1 MPSIMITGPVGNV
14 VEQQLSP
21 FGELV
26 VTPDIEEATFV
37 SLAADAVA
45 IVCRGE
51 ARITRPV
58 IDAAPE
64 LRVIGRTG
72 VGVDSIDLA
81 AASARG
87 IPVINTPG
95 ANARSVAEGALTF
108 ALVLL
113 KEVFHWDRQVRAGNW
128 AARYELITRD
138 LEDTVLGIV
147 GFGNIG
153 RTLASLAL
161 PLGLTVLASDPFVTA
176 DDARAAGVTL
186 LPLEELLARADVVS
200 LHATLTPETEGLIN
214 AATLALMK
222 PDAMLI
228 NLGRG
233 GLIDGLDILHRAL
246 ETGRLRRRGPGHLR
260 AGAARPGPP
269 HLPPRTLHLFPAR
282 ARPHPRG
289 DAAHLRVDGAG
300 HGGRAGGQAPALLR
314 QPGNG
319 RRSGRVLNATF
330 PAGVRERGT

>member
-1 MPSIMITGPVGNV
+1 MASIMVTGPVGEV
-14 VEQQLSP
+14 VERELGP
-21 FGELV
+21 FGDLV

-37 SLAADAVA
+37 RLAADAVA

-51 ARITRPV
+51 ARITGPV
-58 IDAAPE
+58 IDAAPG

-108 ALVLL
+108 TLVLL

-161 PLGLTVLASDPFVTA
+161 PLGLKVVASDPFVSVE
-176 DDARAAGVTL
+176 DARAAGVTL
-186 LPLEELLARADVVS
+186 LPLQELLLQADVVS
-200 LHATLTPETEGLIN
+200 LHATLTPETEGLID
-214 AATLALMK
+214 AASLALMK
-222 PDAMLI
+222 PDAALI

-246 ETGRLRRRGPGHLR
+246 ESGRLRAVALDTFEPEPPDLGHPIFRHERCICSPHVLGLTPGAMQRIYVSMAQDMAAVL
-260 AGAARPGPP
+260 AGKRPRYCVNPE
-269 HLPPRTLHLFPAR
+269 TI
-282 ARPHPRG
+282 
-289 DAAHLRVDGAG
+289 AG
-300 HGGRAGGQAPALLR
+300 LAEA
-314 QPGNG
+314 
-319 RRSGRVLNATF
+319 
-330 PAGVRERGT
+330 

>member
-1 MPSIMITGPVGNV
+1 MPSIMITGPVGEV
-14 VEQQLSP
+14 VERELGP

-37 SLAADAVA
+37 RLAADAVA

-51 ARITRPV
+51 ARITRAV

-72 VGVDSIDLA
+72 VGVDSIDVA

-161 PLGLTVLASDPFVTA
+161 PLGLKVVASDPFVSA
-176 DDARAAGVTL
+176 ADARAAGVTL
-186 LPLEELLARADVVS
+186 LPLQELLAQADVVS
-200 LHATLTPETEGLIN
+200 LHATLTPETEGLID
-214 AATLALMK
+214 AASLALMK
-222 PDAMLI
+222 PDAALI

-246 ETGRLRRRGPGHLR
+246 ESGRLRAVALDTFEPEPPDLDHPIFRHERCICSPHVLGLTPGAMQRIYVSMAQDMVAVL
-260 AGAARPGPP
+260 A
-269 HLPPRTLHLFPAR
+269 
-282 ARPHPRG
+282 
-289 DAAHLRVDGAG
+289 
-300 HGGRAGGQAPALLR
+300 
-314 QPGNG
+314 G
-319 RRSGRVLNATF
+319 RRPRYCVNPETV
-330 PAGVRERGT
+330 AGLAEA

>member
-1 MPSIMITGPVGNV
+1 MPSIMITGPVGEI
-14 VEQQLSP
+14 VEQELGR

-26 VTPDIEEATFV
+26 VTPDVEEATFV
-37 SLAADAVA
+37 GLAADAVA

-72 VGVDSIDLA
+72 VGVDSIDVD

-128 AARYELITRD
+128 GARYELITRD

-161 PLGLTVLASDPFVTA
+161 PLGLKVVASDPFVSA
-176 DDARAAGVTL
+176 ADARAAGVTL
-186 LPLEELLARADVVS
+186 LPLEELLAQADVVS
-200 LHATLTPETEGLIN
+200 LHATLTAETEGLID
-214 AATLALMK
+214 AATLELMK
-222 PDAMLI
+222 PDAVLI

-233 GLIDGLDILHRAL
+233 GLIDGLDILHQAL
-246 ETGRLRRRGPGHLR
+246 EAGRLRAVALDTFEPEPPDLGHPIFRHERCICAPHVLGLTPGAMQR
-260 AGAARPGPP
+260 IYVSMAQDMAAV
-269 HLPPRTLHLFPAR
+269 LA
-282 ARPHPRG
+282 
-289 DAAHLRVDGAG
+289 
-300 HGGRAGGQAPALLR
+300 
-314 QPGNG
+314 G
-319 RRSGRVLNATF
+319 RRPRSCVNPETV
-330 PAGVRERGT
+330 AGLAEA

>member
-1 MPSIMITGPVGNV
+1 MPSIMITGPVGDV
-14 VEQQLSP
+14 VERELSP

-26 VTPDIEEATFV
+26 VAPDIEETTFV
-37 SLAADAVA
+37 RLAADAVA

-58 IDAAPE
+58 IDAAPA

-72 VGVDSIDLA
+72 VGVDSIDVA

-108 ALVLL
+108 TLVLL
-113 KEVFHWDRQVRAGNW
+113 KEVFHWDRQMRAGNW
-128 AARYELITRD
+128 GARYELITRD

-161 PLGLTVLASDPFVTA
+161 PLGLKVVASDPFVSAA
-176 DDARAAGVTL
+176 DAHAAGVTL
-186 LPLEELLARADVVS
+186 LPLEQLLAQADVVS
-200 LHATLTPETEGLIN
+200 LHATLTPETEGLID
-214 AATLALMK
+214 AATLRLMK
-222 PDAMLI
+222 PDAVLI

-246 ETGRLRRRGPGHLR
+246 ESGRLRAVALDTFEPEPPDLGHPIFRHERCICSPHVLGLTPGAMQRIYVSMAQDMAAVL
-260 AGAARPGPP
+260 AGTRPRYCVNPE
-269 HLPPRTLHLFPAR
+269 TL
-282 ARPHPRG
+282 
-289 DAAHLRVDGAG
+289 AG
-300 HGGRAGGQAPALLR
+300 LAEA
-314 QPGNG
+314 
-319 RRSGRVLNATF
+319 
-330 PAGVRERGT
+330 

>member
-1 MPSIMITGPVGNV
+1 MASIMVTGPVGGV
-14 VEQQLSP
+14 VERELGP

-37 SLAADAVA
+37 RLAADALA

-51 ARITRPV
+51 ARITGPV

-72 VGVDSIDLA
+72 VGVDSIDVA

-128 AARYELITRD
+128 GARYELITRD

-161 PLGLTVLASDPFVTA
+161 PLGLKVVASDPFVSA
-176 DDARAAGVTL
+176 ADARAAGVGL
-186 LPLEELLARADVVS
+186 LPLEELLAQADVVS
-200 LHATLTPETEGLIN
+200 LHATLTPETEGLID
-214 AATLALMK
+214 ATSLALMK
-222 PDAMLI
+222 PDAVLI

-246 ETGRLRRRGPGHLR
+246 ESGRLRAVALDTFEPEPPDLGHPIFRHERCICSPHVLGLTPGAMQR
-260 AGAARPGPP
+260 IYVSMAQDMAAV
-269 HLPPRTLHLFPAR
+269 LA
-282 ARPHPRG
+282 
-289 DAAHLRVDGAG
+289 
-300 HGGRAGGQAPALLR
+300 
-314 QPGNG
+314 G
-319 RRSGRVLNATF
+319 RRPRYCVNPETV
-330 PAGVRERGT
+330 AGLAEA

>member
-1 MPSIMITGPVGNV
+1 MPSIMITGPVGEV
-14 VEQQLSP
+14 VDRELSR

-26 VTPDIEEATFV
+26 VTPDIEETTFLR
-37 SLAADAVA
+37 LAADAVA

-51 ARITRPV
+51 ARITGQV
-58 IDAAPE
+58 IEAAPE

-72 VGVDSIDLA
+72 VGVDSIDVA

-87 IPVINTPG
+87 IPVVNTPG

-108 ALVLL
+108 TLVLL

-128 AARYELITRD
+128 GARYELITRD

-161 PLGLTVLASDPFVTA
+161 PLGLKVVASDPFVSA
-176 DDARAAGVTL
+176 EDARAAGVTL
-186 LPLEELLARADVVS
+186 LPLEQLLAQADVVS
-200 LHATLTPETEGLIN
+200 LHATLTPETEGLID
-214 AATLALMK
+214 ATTLALMK
-222 PDAMLI
+222 PDAVLI

-246 ETGRLRRRGPGHLR
+246 ESGRLRAVALDTFEPEPPDLGHPIFRHERCICSPHVLGLTPGAMQR
-260 AGAARPGPP
+260 IYVSMAQDMAAV
-269 HLPPRTLHLFPAR
+269 LA
-282 ARPHPRG
+282 
-289 DAAHLRVDGAG
+289 
-300 HGGRAGGQAPALLR
+300 
-314 QPGNG
+314 G
-319 RRSGRVLNATF
+319 RRPRYCVNPETV
-330 PAGVRERGT
+330 AGLAET

>member
-1 MPSIMITGPVGNV
+1 MPSIMITGPVGEV
-14 VEQQLSP
+14 VERELGP

-26 VTPDIEEATFV
+26 VTPDIEEATFLR
-37 SLAADAVA
+37 LAADAVA

-51 ARITRPV
+51 ARITGPV
-58 IDAAPE
+58 IDAASE

-72 VGVDSIDLA
+72 VGVDSIDVA

-108 ALVLL
+108 TLVLL

-128 AARYELITRD
+128 GARYELITRD

-161 PLGLTVLASDPFVTA
+161 PLGLKVVASDPFVSA
-176 DDARAAGVTL
+176 EDARAAGVTL
-186 LPLEELLARADVVS
+186 MPLQQLLVQADVVS
-200 LHATLTPETEGLIN
+200 LHATLTPETEGLID
-214 AATLALMK
+214 ATTLALMK
-222 PDAMLI
+222 PDAALI
-228 NLGRG
+228 NLSRG

-246 ETGRLRRRGPGHLR
+246 ESGRLRAVALDTFEPEPPDLAHPIFRHERCICSPHVLGLTPGAMQR
-260 AGAARPGPP
+260 IYVSMAQDMAAV
-269 HLPPRTLHLFPAR
+269 LA
-282 ARPHPRG
+282 
-289 DAAHLRVDGAG
+289 
-300 HGGRAGGQAPALLR
+300 
-314 QPGNG
+314 G
-319 RRSGRVLNATF
+319 RRPRYCVNPETV
-330 PAGVRERGT
+330 AGLAEA

>member
-1 MPSIMITGPVGNV
+1 MPSIMITGPVGAV
-14 VEQQLSP
+14 VEQELSRY
-21 FGELV
+21 GELV
-26 VTPDIEEATFV
+26 ETPDLEEATFV

-58 IDAAPE
+58 IDAAPG
-64 LRVIGRTG
+64 LRAIGRTG
-72 VGVDSIDLA
+72 VGVDSIDVEA
-81 AASARG
+81 ATARG

-108 ALVLL
+108 TLVLL

-161 PLGLTVLASDPFVTA
+161 PLGLKVLASDPFVTT

-186 LPLEELLARADVVS
+186 LPLEEMLPRADVVS
-200 LHATLTPETEGLIN
+200 LHATLTPATEGLIN
-214 AATLALMK
+214 AATLELMK
-222 PDAMLI
+222 PDAVLI

-233 GLIDGLDILHRAL
+233 GLIDGLDILHRTL
-246 ETGRLRRRGPGHLR
+246 EAGRLRAVALDTFEPEPPDLGHPIFRHQRCICSPHVLGLTPGAMQRIYVSMAQDMAAVL
-260 AGAARPGPP
+260 AGKRPRYCVNPETIAD
-269 HLPPRTLHLFPAR
+269 LPEA
-282 ARPHPRG
+282 
-289 DAAHLRVDGAG
+289 
-300 HGGRAGGQAPALLR
+300 
-314 QPGNG
+314 
-319 RRSGRVLNATF
+319 
-330 PAGVRERGT
+330 

>member
-1 MPSIMITGPVGNV
+1 MASIMVTGPVGEV
-14 VEQQLSP
+14 VERELGP

-37 SLAADAVA
+37 RLAADAVA

-51 ARITRPV
+51 ARITGPV

-108 ALVLL
+108 TLVLL

-161 PLGLTVLASDPFVTA
+161 PLGLKVVASDPFVSA
-176 DDARAAGVTL
+176 EDARAAGVTL
-186 LPLEELLARADVVS
+186 LPLQELLAQADVVS
-200 LHATLTPETEGLIN
+200 LHATLTPETKGLID
-214 AATLALMK
+214 AVSLALMK
-222 PDAMLI
+222 PDAALI

-246 ETGRLRRRGPGHLR
+246 ESGRLRAVALDTFEPEPPDLGHPIFRHERCICSPHVLGLTPGAMQR
-260 AGAARPGPP
+260 IYVSMAQDMAAV
-269 HLPPRTLHLFPAR
+269 LA
-282 ARPHPRG
+282 
-289 DAAHLRVDGAG
+289 
-300 HGGRAGGQAPALLR
+300 
-314 QPGNG
+314 G
-319 RRSGRVLNATF
+319 RRPRYCVNPETV
-330 PAGVRERGT
+330 AGLAEA

>member
-1 MPSIMITGPVGNV
+1 MPSIMITGPVGEV
-14 VEQQLSP
+14 VDRELSP

-26 VTPDIEEATFV
+26 VTPDIEEATFLR
-37 SLAADAVA
+37 LAADAVA

-51 ARITRPV
+51 ARITGQV

-72 VGVDSIDLA
+72 VGVDSIDVA

-87 IPVINTPG
+87 IPVVNTPG

-108 ALVLL
+108 TLVLL

-128 AARYELITRD
+128 GARYELITRD

-161 PLGLTVLASDPFVTA
+161 PLGLKVVASDPFVSA
-176 DDARAAGVTL
+176 EDARAAGVTL
-186 LPLEELLARADVVS
+186 LPLEQLLAQADVVS
-200 LHATLTPETEGLIN
+200 LHATLTAETEGLID
-214 AATLALMK
+214 ATTLALMK
-222 PDAMLI
+222 PDAVLI

-246 ETGRLRRRGPGHLR
+246 ESGRLRAVALDTFEPEPPDLGHPIFRHERCICSPHVLGLTPGAMQR
-260 AGAARPGPP
+260 IYVSMAQDMAAV
-269 HLPPRTLHLFPAR
+269 LA
-282 ARPHPRG
+282 
-289 DAAHLRVDGAG
+289 
-300 HGGRAGGQAPALLR
+300 
-314 QPGNG
+314 G
-319 RRSGRVLNATF
+319 RRPRYCVNPETV
-330 PAGVRERGT
+330 AGLAET

>member
-1 MPSIMITGPVGNV
+1 MPSIMITGPVGDV
-14 VEQQLSP
+14 VEQELSP

-26 VTPDIEEATFV
+26 VTPDIEETTFV
-37 SLAADAVA
+37 RLAADAVA

-51 ARITRPV
+51 ARITRAV
-58 IDAAPE
+58 IDAAPA

-108 ALVLL
+108 TLVLL

-128 AARYELITRD
+128 GARYELITRD

-147 GFGNIG
+147 GLGNIG

-161 PLGLTVLASDPFVTA
+161 PLGLKVVASDPFVSA
-176 DDARAAGVTL
+176 ADARAAGVTL
-186 LPLEELLARADVVS
+186 VPLEELLRRSDVVS
-200 LHATLTPETEGLIN
+200 LHATLTPDTEGLID
-214 AATLALMK
+214 AAALELMK
-222 PDAMLI
+222 PDAALI

-233 GLIDGLDILHRAL
+233 GLIDGLDVLHRAL
-246 ETGRLRRRGPGHLR
+246 ESGRLRAVALDTFEPEPPDLGHPIFRHERCICSPHVLGLTPGAMQR
-260 AGAARPGPP
+260 IYVSMAQDMAAV
-269 HLPPRTLHLFPAR
+269 LA
-282 ARPHPRG
+282 
-289 DAAHLRVDGAG
+289 
-300 HGGRAGGQAPALLR
+300 
-314 QPGNG
+314 G
-319 RRSGRVLNATF
+319 RRPRHCVNPETA
-330 PAGVRERGT
+330 AGLADA

>member
-1 MPSIMITGPVGNV
+1 MPSIMITGPVGEV
-14 VEQQLSP
+14 VARELSP

-26 VTPDIEEATFV
+26 VTPDIEETTFV
-37 SLAADAVA
+37 RLAAGAVA
-45 IVCRGE
+45 VVCRGE
-51 ARITRPV
+51 ARITGTV

-72 VGVDSIDLA
+72 VGVDSIDVA
-81 AASARG
+81 AATARG

-108 ALVLL
+108 TLVLL

-128 AARYELITRD
+128 GARYELITRD

-161 PLGLTVLASDPFVTA
+161 PLGLKVVASDPFVSA
-176 DDARAAGVTL
+176 EDARAAGVTL

-200 LHATLTPETEGLIN
+200 LHATLTAETEGLIN

-222 PDAMLI
+222 PDAVLI

-233 GLIDGLDILHRAL
+233 GLIGGLDILHRAL
-246 ETGRLRRRGPGHLR
+246 ESGRLRAVALDTFEPEPPDLGHPIFRHERCICSPHVLGLTPGAMQR
-260 AGAARPGPP
+260 IYVSMAKDMAAV
-269 HLPPRTLHLFPAR
+269 LA
-282 ARPHPRG
+282 
-289 DAAHLRVDGAG
+289 
-300 HGGRAGGQAPALLR
+300 
-314 QPGNG
+314 G
-319 RRSGRVLNATF
+319 RRPRYCVNPDTV
-330 PAGVRERGT
+330 AGLAEA

>member
-58 IDAAPE
+58 IDAAPQ

-108 ALVLL
+108 TLVLL

-222 PDAMLI
+222 PDAVLI

-246 ETGRLRRRGPGHLR
+246 EAGRLRAVALDTFEPEPPDLGHPIFRHERCICSPHVLGLTPGAMQRIYVSMAQDMVAVL
-260 AGAARPGPP
+260 AGKRPRYCVNPETVAD
-269 HLPPRTLHLFPAR
+269 LAE
-282 ARPHPRG
+282 
-289 DAAHLRVDGAG
+289 
-300 HGGRAGGQAPALLR
+300 
-314 QPGNG
+314 
-319 RRSGRVLNATF
+319 S
-330 PAGVRERGT
+330 

>member
-1 MPSIMITGPVGNV
+1 MPSIMITGPVGEV
-14 VEQQLSP
+14 VDRELSP

-26 VTPDIEEATFV
+26 VTPDIEEATLV
-37 SLAADAVA
+37 RLAADAVA

-51 ARITRPV
+51 ARITGPV

-81 AASARG
+81 AAGARG
-87 IPVINTPG
+87 IPVVNTPG

-108 ALVLL
+108 TLVLL

-161 PLGLTVLASDPFVTA
+161 PLGLKVVVSDPFVSA
-176 DDARAAGVTL
+176 EDARAAGVTL
-186 LPLEELLARADVVS
+186 LPLEELLAQADVVS
-200 LHATLTPETEGLIN
+200 LHATLTPETEGLID

-222 PDAMLI
+222 PDAVLI

-246 ETGRLRRRGPGHLR
+246 ESGRLRAVALDTFEPEPPDLGHPIFRHERCICSPHVLGLTPGAMQR
-260 AGAARPGPP
+260 IYVSMAQDMAAV
-269 HLPPRTLHLFPAR
+269 LA
-282 ARPHPRG
+282 
-289 DAAHLRVDGAG
+289 
-300 HGGRAGGQAPALLR
+300 
-314 QPGNG
+314 G
-319 RRSGRVLNATF
+319 RRPRYCVNPETV
-330 PAGVRERGT
+330 AGLAEA

>member
-1 MPSIMITGPVGNV
+1 MPSIMITGPVGEV
-14 VEQQLSP
+14 VARELSP

-26 VTPDIEEATFV
+26 VTPDIEETTFV
-37 SLAADAVA
+37 RLAAGAVA

-51 ARITRPV
+51 ARITGTV

-72 VGVDSIDLA
+72 VGVDSIDVA
-81 AASARG
+81 AATARG

-108 ALVLL
+108 TLVLL

-128 AARYELITRD
+128 GARYELITRD

-161 PLGLTVLASDPFVTA
+161 PLGLKVVASDPFVSA
-176 DDARAAGVTL
+176 EDARAAGVTL

-200 LHATLTPETEGLIN
+200 LHATLTAETEGLIN

-222 PDAMLI
+222 PDAVLI

-233 GLIDGLDILHRAL
+233 GLIGGLDILHRAL
-246 ETGRLRRRGPGHLR
+246 ESGRLRAVALDTFEPEPPDLGHPIFRHERCICSPHVLGLTPGAMQR
-260 AGAARPGPP
+260 IYVSMAQDMAAV
-269 HLPPRTLHLFPAR
+269 LA
-282 ARPHPRG
+282 
-289 DAAHLRVDGAG
+289 
-300 HGGRAGGQAPALLR
+300 
-314 QPGNG
+314 G
-319 RRSGRVLNATF
+319 RRPRYCVNPDTV
-330 PAGVRERGT
+330 AGLAEA

>member
-1 MPSIMITGPVGNV
+1 MPSIMITGPVGEV
-14 VEQQLSP
+14 VDRELSP

-26 VTPDIEEATFV
+26 VTPDIEEATFLR
-37 SLAADAVA
+37 LAGDAVA

-51 ARITRPV
+51 ARITGQV

-72 VGVDSIDLA
+72 VGVDSIDVA

-87 IPVINTPG
+87 IPVVNTPG

-108 ALVLL
+108 TLVLL

-128 AARYELITRD
+128 GARYELITRD

-161 PLGLTVLASDPFVTA
+161 PLGLKVVASDPFVSA
-176 DDARAAGVTL
+176 EDARAAGVTL
-186 LPLEELLARADVVS
+186 LPLEQLLAQADVVS
-200 LHATLTPETEGLIN
+200 LHATLTAETEGLID
-214 AATLALMK
+214 ATTLALMK
-222 PDAMLI
+222 PDAVLI

-246 ETGRLRRRGPGHLR
+246 ESGRLRAVALDTFEPEPPDLGHPIFRHERCICSPHVLGLTPGAMQR
-260 AGAARPGPP
+260 IYVSMAQDMAAV
-269 HLPPRTLHLFPAR
+269 LA
-282 ARPHPRG
+282 
-289 DAAHLRVDGAG
+289 
-300 HGGRAGGQAPALLR
+300 
-314 QPGNG
+314 G
-319 RRSGRVLNATF
+319 RRPRYCVNPETV
-330 PAGVRERGT
+330 AGLAET

>member
-1 MPSIMITGPVGNV
+1 MPTIMITGPVGDV
-14 VEQQLSP
+14 VDRELSP

-26 VTPDIEEATFV
+26 VTPDIEEGTFV
-37 SLAADAVA
+37 RLAADAVA

-58 IDAAPE
+58 IEAAPG
-64 LRVIGRTG
+64 LQVIGRTG

-108 ALVLL
+108 TLVLL

-161 PLGLTVLASDPFVTA
+161 PLGLKVVVSDPFVSA
-176 DDARAAGVTL
+176 EDARAAGVTL
-186 LPLEELLARADVVS
+186 LPLEELLAQADVVS
-200 LHATLTPETEGLIN
+200 LHATLTPETEGLID

-222 PDAMLI
+222 PDAVLI

-246 ETGRLRRRGPGHLR
+246 ESGRLRAVALDTFEPEPPDLGHPIFRHERCICSPHVLGLTPGAMQR
-260 AGAARPGPP
+260 IYVSMAQDMAAV
-269 HLPPRTLHLFPAR
+269 L
-282 ARPHPRG
+282 
-289 DAAHLRVDGAG
+289 
-300 HGGRAGGQAPALLR
+300 GGRRPRYCVNPETVAGLAEA
-314 QPGNG
+314 
-319 RRSGRVLNATF
+319 
-330 PAGVRERGT
+330 

>member
-1 MPSIMITGPVGNV
+1 MPSIMITGPVGEV
-14 VEQQLSP
+14 VERELSP

-26 VTPDIEEATFV
+26 VTPDIEETTFV
-37 SLAADAVA
+37 RLAAGAVA
-45 IVCRGE
+45 VVCRGE
-51 ARITRPV
+51 ARITGTV

-72 VGVDSIDLA
+72 VGVDSIDVA
-81 AASARG
+81 AATARG

-108 ALVLL
+108 TLVLL

-128 AARYELITRD
+128 SARYELITRD

-161 PLGLTVLASDPFVTA
+161 PLGLKVVASDPFVSA
-176 DDARAAGVTL
+176 EDARAAGVTL

-200 LHATLTPETEGLIN
+200 LHATLTAETEGLIN

-222 PDAMLI
+222 PDAVLI

-233 GLIDGLDILHRAL
+233 GLIGGLDILHRAL
-246 ETGRLRRRGPGHLR
+246 ESGRLRAVALDTFEPEPPDLGHPIFRHERCICSPHVLGLTPGAMQR
-260 AGAARPGPP
+260 IYVSMAQDMAAV
-269 HLPPRTLHLFPAR
+269 LA
-282 ARPHPRG
+282 
-289 DAAHLRVDGAG
+289 
-300 HGGRAGGQAPALLR
+300 
-314 QPGNG
+314 G
-319 RRSGRVLNATF
+319 RRPRYCVNPDTV
-330 PAGVRERGT
+330 AGLAEA